1 MITNLIIKLVLTPV
15 IVIICDLLSPL
26 QINYNAVYEA
36 IVIGLFV
43 GIINYALEWLM
54 LAKGTFWVTTI
65 LDFIITLCVVF
76 FGTMLYDDA
85 VVSTLG
91 ALTITF
97 LVAVMEYLL
106 HSWLLRNHW
115 HTKLAVK

>member
-1 MITNLIIKLVLTPV
+1 MITNLILKLVLSPI
-15 IVIICDLLSPL
+15 IVIICDLLSPV

-36 IVIGLFV
+36 IIIGLCV
-43 GIINYALEWLM
+43 GIVNFAIEWLM
-54 LAKGTFWVTTI
+54 LAKGTLWVTTI

-85 VVSTLG
+85 LMSTLG
-91 ALTITF
+91 ALTITI
-97 LVAVMEYLL
+97 LVTIMEYFL